1 MHELSIA
8 MSIVEIAEDSAKQS
22 NVNTITEIELEVG
35 TLSGVVYNALEFA
48 MDEAVKNTMLENA
61 SRKIIRIDGK
71 AKCNVCNHEFEID
84 DIHTPC
90 PECASFDSEVVA
102 GRELRVKSLQAE

>member
-22 NVNTITEIELEVG
+22 DVNKITEIELEVG
-35 TLSGVVYNALEFA
+35 ALSGVVLDALEFA
-48 MDEAVKNTMLENA
+48 MVEAVRGTMLENA
-61 SRKIIRIDGK
+61 TRKIIRIEGK
-71 AKCNVCNHEFEID
+71 TKCNVCNHEFLID

-90 PECASFDSEVVA
+90 PKCTSFDSDVIA
-102 GRELRVKSLQAE
+102 GKELRVKSLQAE